1 MSKRLSICMLTI
13 DRFEITKRTVE
24 HNLANCGLPA
34 DQVELMVVDNGS
46 ADMNLIAWL
55 KQIKPEYLRLNA
67 HNEGVA
73 RMQNHMIAAA
83 QGEFICLFG
92 NDILMPDNWAKDMIE
107 VYETVERDCP
117 GVWPGLVGIDCLNK
131 AKEGTLMQVNDSL
144 SVVTAWNVFGT
155 AIFNR
160 ERITTNV
167 GYLCNRYHPYGLE
180 DSDFH
185 YRLNKAGFT
194 NFYLSGKTSQHI
206 GNDVGEKS
214 EYRQSKWESLSANL
228 PIWHEQRARYDE
240 NESYYLDRRNY
251 IDRM

>member
-13 DRFEITKRTVE
+13 DRFEITKQTVE
-24 HNLANCGLPA
+24 HNLAFCGLLPERI
-34 DQVELMVVDNGS
+34 DLMVVDNGS
-46 ADMNLIAWL
+46 TDQRLIAWL
-55 KQIKPEYLRLNA
+55 KEIKPDFLRLNA
-67 HNEGVA
+67 HNEGSGKDA
-73 RMQNHMIAAA
+73 KPDDSKS

-107 VYETVERDCP
+107 THETVERECP

-167 GYLCNRYHPYGLE
+167 GYLCNRYHPMAL
-180 DSDFH
+180 
-185 YRLNKAGFT
+185 
-194 NFYLSGKTSQHI
+194 KTATFII
-206 GNDVGEKS
+206 G
-214 EYRQSKWESLSANL
+214 
-228 PIWHEQRARYDE
+228 
-240 NESYYLDRRNY
+240 
-251 IDRM
+251 